1 MSTEGKKG
9 LAAGLVLGLTIGLM
23 LALFVAMRPYLFA
36 ALIQ

>member
-23 LALFVAMRPYLFA
+23 LALFVAMRPHLFA